1 MVLSNINAWIV
12 FQLIIDFVLVV
23 LMLFFIR
30 GMKSGLRKE
39 AARETS
45 LQLVEMIE
53 PLIKESEAVA
63 KSFETQLKEKKVLIH
78 CLNEDLD
85 SRIISLNLLLNRA
98 KAYMDDKSGK
108 SAATGQVYKQQEA
121 ILKLYGQN
129 YDVEAIAQKL
139 SMPKGEVEL
148 VIDLKTKFLS
158 YK

>member
-1 MVLSNINAWIV
+1 MALSNLNSWIV
-12 FQLIIDFVLVV
+12 FQLVIDFVLVV
-23 LMLFFIR
+23 MILFFIR
-30 GMKSGLRKE
+30 RMKSRLRQE

-53 PLIKESEAVA
+53 PLIKETEAVA
-63 KSFETQLKEKKVLIH
+63 NSFEAQLKEKKHLINR
-78 CLNEDLD
+78 LNEDLD

-98 KAYMDDKSGK
+98 KAYMDDESGK
-108 SAATGQVYKQQEA
+108 PAATGQVYRQQEA
-121 ILKLYGQN
+121 ILELYAQN
-129 YDVEAIAQKL
+129 YDTEAIAKKL